1 MKIGDY
7 NGDNFESWVRV
18 GFQYSVV
25 NKESGKVWSYRDLCE
40 LIRFIVIYNDKIED
54 LDALLD
60 YLETE
65 CRGAVSIPD
74 E

>member
-1 MKIGDY
+1 MKISDY
-7 NGDNFESWVRV
+7 DGDNFESWARV
-18 GFQYSVV
+18 EFQYSVV

-40 LIRFIVIYNDKIED
+40 LIRFIVIYNDEIED

-65 CRGAVSIPD
+65 YCGAVSIPD